1 MPTEKW
7 AYKLRKLPRQPNT
20 SLIYNINTNT
30 LTLIYT
36 SFYFLNENIQL
47 NFSKLINT
55 DRIIVKKFFDLIYK
69 INITIQLLTLNK
81 DQLIVLNINT
91 TANTYAYAIYTIY
104 KKKEMSLIMNYV
116 DRIKSL
122 LLFHIAGDMND
133 E

>member
-36 SFYFLNENIQL
+36 NFYFLNENIQL

-91 TANTYAYAIYTIY
+91 TANTYAYAIYTMY
-104 KKKEMSLIMNYV
+104 KK
-116 DRIKSL
+116 RR
-122 LLFHIAGDMND
+122 
-133 E
+133 